1 MARIIVPLTDAGCRK
16 AQYSPVGSNKIFD
29 GGGLYLEIRA
39 TGLKVWRFRYKQPHN
54 KKESVITLGN
64 YPELTL
70 AEARLKRAELYKQVA
85 DGLDP
90 VIERK
95 LAIELKTQEAEN
107 TFSTLADEWLE
118 FRKKEW
124 SDAHYRRM
132 KNALKNNAYASIG
145 NLPMN
150 RITGKLVLD
159 IIHVV
164 ESRGALEMASRVLDG
179 ISMVFRYAVATG
191 RARSDVTYGLDQF
204 LAEKPPVKH
213 FPHVS
218 EDELPRLLALMER
231 YSGRIETVKALYL
244 MVRTFPR
251 TGELRFARWEEF
263 NLDDQVWL
271 IPSARMKG
279 RKMQKLHGLDHV
291 IPLSN
296 QVVKMLRDLKSINGR
311 FPFLFPGV
319 KNPRTSP
326 ISADTMNKALSTIG
340 FDKEQTGHGFRG
352 LFSTILHER
361 TTFTKDVIKAQMSH
375 KEKDLVEAA
384 YNHAKYLDERRE
396 LMQWWSDYLDV
407 RRSEVGPDGTRLDQP
422 AIPIRQIHARLRML
436 KTA

>member
-1 MARIIVPLTDAGCRK
+1 MGRIIVPLSDAACKKTR
-16 AQYSPVGSNKIFD
+16 YSPVGSNKMFD
-29 GGGLYLEIRA
+29 GGGLYLEIRE
-39 TGLKVWRFRYKQPHN
+39 TGLKKWRLTFKQPSG
-54 KKESVITLGN
+54 KRSTITLGD
-64 YPELTL
+64 YPDMSL
-70 AEARLKRAELYKQVA
+70 AQARLKREELRKQIAE
-85 DGLDP
+85 GLNP

-107 TFSTLADEWLE
+107 TFSAMADEWLE

-124 SDAHYRRM
+124 SEAHYSRM

-159 IIHVV
+159 IVHVV

-191 RARSDVTYGLDQF
+191 RARADVTYGLTQF

-218 EDELPRLLALMER
+218 EDELPRLLALTER
-231 YSGRIETVKALYL
+231 YSGRIETIKALYL
-244 MVRTFPR
+244 MIRTFPR
-251 TGELRFARWEEF
+251 TTELRFARWEEF
-263 NLDDQVWL
+263 DLDGHVWL

-279 RKMQKLHGLDHV
+279 RKMQKEYGLDHV

-296 QVVKMLRDLKSINGR
+296 QVVKMLRDLKSLNGR
-311 FPFLFPGV
+311 FPFLFPGI

-326 ISADTMNKALSTIG
+326 ISGDTMNKALSTIG

-352 LFSTILHER
+352 LFSTILNER
-361 TTFTKDVIKAQMSH
+361 TTFRKDVIEAQLAH
-375 KEKDLVEAA
+375 KEKDLVAAA

-396 LMQWWSDYLDV
+396 LMQWWSDYLDI
-407 RRSEVGPDGTRLDQP
+407 RRSEVGPDGTRLGQP
-422 AIPIRQIHARLRML
+422 AIPISQIRARLRML